1 MGPHFLYRTALYRTA
16 QAPPLRRNCGT
27 GGGLLEC
34 NLRVEGAAPR
44 PRDVVAPLMRPINNS
59 NWTQRKPDT
68 RVFSSVTY
76 RNSASEKQQF
86 GHPIRTVVINNPAA
100 NMERYCFR
108 PIEWSV
114 GCFYRPPSIRSLL
127 GDRYC
132 VMGRKTQ
139 GI

>member
-1 MGPHFLYRTALYRTA
+1 MGPLSYIEQPCIEQPSLRPCAGTEARESE
-16 QAPPLRRNCGT
+16 PPPN
-27 GGGLLEC
+27 
-34 NLRVEGAAPR
+34 
-44 PRDVVAPLMRPINNS
+44 PRDAVAPLMRPINNS

-86 GHPIRTVVINNPAA
+86 GHPIRTVVINTPAA